1 MIEQVLQ
8 ILVVEDDDLDRMI
21 MKRALNASGIQHE
34 LHIAVDHESGLAAAI
49 KMEYDCIFLDYNLPG
64 GTGLE
69 LLKAIRAAENTS
81 PIIIVTSQGDEKLAV
96 QAMRNGAND
105 YIPKV
110 LLSPEGIAQSVRYM
124 VNLKKT
130 RKEREILQAQL
141 LDTQRR
147 LQTVVANSPIILFSL
162 DEKAVFTLFEGKGLT
177 DLGINKN
184 EFIGLTLDAAPMLPL
199 SLDDFHRAMKGEE
212 VTIVVEIA
220 GKFFE
225 IFYTATL
232 NEHNKA
238 IGVIGVASDITDH
251 KRAEEELKSA
261 KQLAE
266 ETAKIKEQFLAN
278 MSHEIRTPM
287 NGIIG
292 LTRILLESELSEEQN
307 RYLSSIKTCSD
318 NLLVIINDIL
328 DFSKIEAG
336 KMTFENVAF
345 NVPEIVGHAIE
356 LFKAKAD
363 ERSIVLNSSIDKNI
377 PKHICGDPT
386 RLSQILNNL
395 ISNAIKFTEKGDVSI
410 NIKLRSQRD
419 DDVTLD
425 FEVKDSGIGIPES
438 SLATIFESF
447 TQASSDT
454 TRKFGGTGLGLTI
467 VKNMIELQGGTIGVR
482 SQVGTGTT
490 FYFHLS
496 FKIADENDLQ
506 EESEVDQYISTSHL
520 RILAAEDNPI
530 NQMVIKKLFADW
542 NTELVCADNGRIA
555 LEMLQ
560 SEKFDLVLMDIQ
572 MPEMDGHTA
581 CRKIRSE
588 LPENLKN
595 IPVIAM
601 TAHATSQEKQKCYDA
616 GMSDYISKPFNPTE
630 LKKKII
636 KLSQKSTT
644 GISIPLPASMAEP
657 GIESGLMSRQHPP
670 VSQTITV
677 VQPLDRTDPHTPHLI
692 IENPSQKFIPEPVNE
707 HKINLNYLKQ
717 IADGNDSFI
726 IEMIEMFLNKT
737 PEALAE
743 MKESRAQKN
752 WDSLRQVA
760 HRIKPSFAYIGLPE
774 TQKVLAEI
782 EKLSEEANN
791 PEKVD
796 ELMLEV
802 GIVCESAFSQLEK
815 ELLSMK

>member
-1 MIEQVLQ
+1 MTEKVLQ

-96 QAMRNGAND
+96 QAMRYGAND

-124 VNLKKT
+124 LHLKKT
-130 RKEREILQAQL
+130 SKEREILQAQL

-162 DEKAVFTLFEGKGLT
+162 DENAVFTLFEGKGLT

-199 SLDDFHRAMKGEE
+199 HIEDFHRAMNGEE
-212 VTIVVEIA
+212 VTMVVEIA

-232 NEHNKA
+232 NENNKA
-238 IGVIGVASDITDH
+238 IGVIGVASDVTDH
-251 KRAEEELKSA
+251 KRAEEELKGA

-292 LTRILLESELSEEQN
+292 LTRILLESELNEEQY
-307 RYLSSIKTCSD
+307 RYLSSIKICSD

-345 NVPEIVGHAIE
+345 NVPEIVGHAME

-363 ERSIVLNSSIDKNI
+363 EQSILIKSNIDKNI

-410 NIKLRSQRD
+410 NIKLRSHRE

-490 FYFHLS
+490 FFFHLS
-496 FKIADENDLQ
+496 FKIADETDLLD
-506 EESEVDQYISTSHL
+506 ELKVDQHVSTSHL
-520 RILAAEDNPI
+520 KILAAEDNPI

-542 NTELVCADNGRIA
+542 NTELICADNGRIA
-555 LEMLQ
+555 LEKLQ

-588 LPENLKN
+588 LPEELRN

-601 TAHATSQEKQKCYDA
+601 TAHATSQEKQKCFDA
-616 GMSDYISKPFNPTE
+616 GMSDYISKPFNPIE
-630 LKKKII
+630 LKNKIVKLTQKAPVQKAIPIKVSIAEPIAKPEILSRIDSPVSII
-636 KLSQKSTT
+636 KTVK
-644 GISIPLPASMAEP
+644 
-657 GIESGLMSRQHPP
+657 P
-670 VSQTITV
+670 VH
-677 VQPLDRTDPHTPHLI
+677 DKTDPHTPHLI
-692 IENPSQKFIPEPVNE
+692 IENPSQKLIPEPSSE
-707 HKINLNYLKQ
+707 HKINLSYLKQ

-743 MKESRAQKN
+743 MKASFEQKN
-752 WDSLRQVA
+752 WDSLRQIA

-774 TQKVLAEI
+774 TQKLLAEI

-802 GIVCESAFSQLEK
+802 DVVCDSAFSQLEK
-815 ELLSMK
+815 ELLSLK